1 MPRVVEDIDA
11 VARRLGRPV
20 LLASFGDGF
29 GRRRDGVQAKRT
41 AVLAELTRLDV
52 AYTPCGPPST
62 SGWLSYL
69 GDVYFDVEY
78 APGEARYEEVR
89 RVFED
94 VAGEPLDPQA
104 KLYLFSDDG
113 GAS

>member
-20 LLASFGDGF
+20 LLASFGHGF
-29 GRRRDGVQAKRT
+29 GRRRDGVQAKRA
-41 AVLAELTRLDV
+41 AVLEELTRLGV

-62 SGWLSYL
+62 SGWLSYR
-69 GDVYFDVEY
+69 GDVYFDFEY
-78 APGEARYEEVR
+78 SPGEPRYEEVR

-94 VAGEPLDPQA
+94 EAGATLDEEA
-104 KLYLFSDDG
+104 KLYLFTLD
-113 GAS
+113 